1 MKSQENDEGRKKPE
15 YSNDKKLANQF
26 VIRNSSFD
34 IRHYPYGLPNPHKAQ
49 KLSSHVMSD
58 PSPYKTVAVASTFSP
73 RFKQVL
79 AEAKRIRERFS
90 ADLHL
95 IYAGERNEEIAKKFG
110 DALAQLGLPL
120 DSKIHYEKGDA
131 ADAILRALAGAKIDV
146 IVAGALEKEVVL
158 HPFLGNV
165 ARRLVREAPCSV
177 MLFTTPDARPKP
189 LRRIVFVADHCDT
202 RLDALKITLRF
213 AAAESCERLY
223 VIRIITTFDQARA
236 SMRENAGEHAKRSRD
251 DDEEE
256 ALEKFVLSAGA
267 TDVPIE
273 TRCIRG
279 NTGLAASDFVQS
291 IKADLLVV
299 PLQKTA
305 GGTELPSNIAW
316 VTDVIPCNLWVIR

>member
-1 MKSQENDEGRKKPE
+1 MR
-15 YSNDKKLANQF
+15 
-26 VIRNSSFD
+26 
-34 IRHYPYGLPNPHKAQ
+34 
-49 KLSSHVMSD
+49 D
-58 PSPYKTVAVASTFSP
+58 PSSYKTIAVATAFSP
-73 RFKQVL
+73 RFKQVF

-95 IYAGERNEEIAKKFG
+95 IYAGKRNEETAKKFH
-110 DALAQLGLPL
+110 DVLTELQLPT
-120 DSKIHYEKGDA
+120 DSTIHYEEGDP
-131 ADAILRALAGAKIDV
+131 ADAVLRMLAREKIDLV
-146 IVAGALEKEVVL
+146 VAGALEKEVVL

-177 MLFTTPDARPKP
+177 MLFTTPAAKPKP
-189 LRRIVFVADHCDT
+189 LRRIVFIADYSDA
-202 RLDALKITLRF
+202 RLNALKRMLPF

-236 SMRENAGEHAKRSRD
+236 SIRGNTKTRAKPSGD

-273 TRCIRG
+273 ARCIRG

-291 IKADLLVV
+291 VKADLLVV
-299 PLQKTA
+299 PLQNN
-305 GGTELPSNIAW
+305 GGDTQQLPSNIAW
-316 VTDVIPCNLWVIR
+316 VTDVIPCNLWLIR

>member
-1 MKSQENDEGRKKPE
+1 MG
-15 YSNDKKLANQF
+15 
-26 VIRNSSFD
+26 
-34 IRHYPYGLPNPHKAQ
+34 
-49 KLSSHVMSD
+49 D
-58 PSPYKTVAVASTFSP
+58 PIPYKTIAVASTFSP

-79 AEAKRIRERFS
+79 AEAKRIQERFS

-95 IYAGERNEEIAKKFG
+95 IYVGERNEEIAKKFSQTLG
-110 DALAQLGLPL
+110 QLDLPL
-120 DSKIHYEKGDA
+120 DSKIHYEKGDPA
-131 ADAILRALAGAKIDV
+131 EAILRSLAREKLDV

-177 MLFTTPDARPKP
+177 MLFTTPAVKPEP
-189 LRRIVFVADHCDT
+189 LRRIVFVADYSDS
-202 RLDALKITLRF
+202 RLEALKRTLTF
-213 AAAESCERLY
+213 AAAESCERLF

-236 SMRENAGEHAKRSRD
+236 SIRGNAGKRPKPSAD
-251 DDEEE
+251 DEEEE
-256 ALEKFVLSAGA
+256 ALEKFVLSAGV

-291 IKADLLVV
+291 VKADLLVV
-299 PLQKTA
+299 PLEKNA
-305 GGTELPSNIAW
+305 GGTQQLPNNIAW

>member
-1 MKSQENDEGRKKPE
+1 MG
-15 YSNDKKLANQF
+15 
-26 VIRNSSFD
+26 
-34 IRHYPYGLPNPHKAQ
+34 
-49 KLSSHVMSD
+49 D
-58 PSPYKTVAVASTFSP
+58 PMPYKTVAVASTFSP

-95 IYAGERNEEIAKKFG
+95 IYVGERNEDIAKKFN
-110 DALAQLGLPL
+110 DTLAQLELPL
-120 DSKIHYEKGDA
+120 DSKIHYEKGDP
-131 ADAILRALAGAKIDV
+131 ADAILRALAREKIDV

-177 MLFTTPDARPKP
+177 MLFTTPATKSKP
-189 LRRIVFVADHCDT
+189 LRRIVFVADYSDT
-202 RLDALKITLRF
+202 RLDALKRTLPF

-236 SMRENAGEHAKRSRD
+236 SMRGKPGKRSKPSGD

-291 IKADLLVV
+291 IKADLLIV
-299 PLQKTA
+299 PLQKKGA
-305 GGTELPSNIAW
+305 GTQQLPSNIAW

>member
-1 MKSQENDEGRKKPE
+1 MP
-15 YSNDKKLANQF
+15 
-26 VIRNSSFD
+26 
-34 IRHYPYGLPNPHKAQ
+34 
-49 KLSSHVMSD
+49 D
-58 PSPYKTVAVASTFSP
+58 PSPYQTIAVASTFSP
-73 RFKQVL
+73 RFKDVL

-90 ADLHL
+90 ADLRL
-95 IYAGERNEEIAKKFG
+95 IYVGEGNEEITKKFG
-110 DALAQLGLPL
+110 DALTQLELPL
-120 DSKIHYEKGDA
+120 DSKIYFEKGDPSE
-131 ADAILRALAGAKIDV
+131 AILRALAREKIDV

-177 MLFTTPDARPKP
+177 MLFTTPAVRPRP
-189 LRRIVFVADHCDT
+189 LRRIVFIADYSDT
-202 RLDALKITLRF
+202 RLDALKRTLQF

-236 SMRENAGEHAKRSRD
+236 SIRGNTKPHARPSE

-273 TRCIRG
+273 ARCIRG

-291 IKADLLVV
+291 VKADLLVV
-299 PLQKTA
+299 PLQKRADETQR
-305 GGTELPSNIAW
+305 LPSNIAW

>member
-1 MKSQENDEGRKKPE
+1 MG
-15 YSNDKKLANQF
+15 
-26 VIRNSSFD
+26 
-34 IRHYPYGLPNPHKAQ
+34 
-49 KLSSHVMSD
+49 D
-58 PSPYKTVAVASTFSP
+58 PIPYKTVAVASTFSP

-95 IYAGERNEEIAKKFG
+95 IYAGERDEEIAKKFSE
-110 DALAQLGLPL
+110 AFAQLELPL
-120 DSKIHYEKGDA
+120 DSKIHYEKGNP
-131 ADAILRALAGAKIDV
+131 ADAILRVIAREKIDV
-146 IVAGALEKEVVL
+146 IIAGALEKEVVL

-177 MLFTTPDARPKP
+177 MLFTTPAAKPKP
-189 LRRIVFVADHCDT
+189 LRRIVFIADYSDA
-202 RLDALKITLRF
+202 RLNALKRMLPF

-236 SMRENAGEHAKRSRD
+236 SIRGNTRTRAKPSGD

-256 ALEKFVLSAGA
+256 ALEKFVLSAGD

-273 TRCIRG
+273 ARCIRG

-291 IKADLLVV
+291 VNADLLAV
-299 PLQKTA
+299 PLQNNA
-305 GGTELPSNIAW
+305 GDTQQLPSNIAW

>member
-1 MKSQENDEGRKKPE
+1 MD
-15 YSNDKKLANQF
+15 
-26 VIRNSSFD
+26 
-34 IRHYPYGLPNPHKAQ
+34 
-49 KLSSHVMSD
+49 D
-58 PSPYKTVAVASTFSP
+58 PVPYKTVAVASTFSP

-79 AEAKRIRERFS
+79 AEARRIQERFF
-90 ADLHL
+90 AQLHL
-95 IYAGERNEEIAKKFG
+95 IYVGERNEEIAKKFS
-110 DALAQLGLPL
+110 DALGQLELPV
-120 DSKIHYEKGDA
+120 DSKIHYEKGDP
-131 ADAILRALAGAKIDV
+131 ADAILRALAREKIDV

-177 MLFTTPDARPKP
+177 MLFTTPATKPQP
-189 LRRIVFVADHCDT
+189 LRRIVFVADYSDT
-202 RLDALKITLRF
+202 QLDALKRTLLF

-223 VIRIITTFDQARA
+223 VIRIITTFDRARA
-236 SMRENAGEHAKRSRD
+236 SIRGNQRNPSTPKED

-256 ALEKFVLSAGA
+256 ALDKFVLSAGA

-299 PLQKTA
+299 PLEKKA
-305 GGTELPSNIAW
+305 SGTQQLPSNIAW